1 MAIKGSLES
10 IIEVAKKEIGT
21 IEEGDNLTKYGAWA
35 KAQGLPW
42 CQSFVSWCAFTSG
55 LDPKKYPK
63 TASTVAASDWF
74 KKTQRWADA
83 RNDDP
88 TPGDW
93 IFFDFPD
100 DGVNRISHVGLCIKN
115 NGNGTI
121 QVIEGNTSGTN
132 KGDQRNGGMCVEK
145 TRAYVK
151 DNAKNLMNAVVGWG
165 RPVYTGEENLSLLS
179 RVESRDVKT
188 TIKKPKVVD
197 PKENATKV
205 IKKTTHVSVQKKVKD
220 PIKKNFTNM
229 KIDSRGEHIK
239 IVQEKLGLFGDG
251 VFGEKTLSAVK
262 EFQKLNNLPATGI
275 VDYNLYQL
283 IKKKEKNGIN

>member
-1 MAIKGSLES
+1 MSAKGSLAA

-21 IEEGDNLTKYGAWA
+21 IEGPKDNETKYGKWSGANF
-35 KAQGLPW
+35 QPW
-42 CQSFVSWCAFTSG
+42 CQSFVSWSAFTSG

-74 KKTQRWADA
+74 KKNNRWADA

-121 QVIEGNTSGTN
+121 QVIEGNTSGTA

-151 DNAKNLMNAVVGWG
+151 DNKLKLINAVVGWG
-165 RPVYTGEENLSLLS
+165 RPVYTGEEDAPLLS
-179 RVESRDVKT
+179 
-188 TIKKPKVVD
+188 
-197 PKENATKV
+197 
-205 IKKTTHVSVQKKVKD
+205 
-220 PIKKNFTNM
+220 
-229 KIDSRGEHIK
+229 KIG
-239 IVQEKLGLFGDG
+239 
-251 VFGEKTLSAVK
+251 AA
-262 EFQKLNNLPATGI
+262 P
-275 VDYNLYQL
+275 
-283 IKKKEKNGIN
+283 KKEAKPTYEVTDPTVARLLGTTVTPKAKKEAKPTYAVTDPTVARLLGTSVTKKDKKAK

>member
-1 MAIKGSLES
+1 MAVKGSLEA

-21 IEEGDNLTKYGAWA
+21 IEGPKDNETKYGKWSGANFQA
-35 KAQGLPW
+35 W

-74 KKTQRWADA
+74 KKNNRWADA

-88 TPGDW
+88 TAGDW

-115 NGNGTI
+115 NGDGTI
-121 QVIEGNTSGTN
+121 QVIEGNTSGTS

-151 DNAKNLMNAVVGWG
+151 NKKGILNAVVGWG
-165 RPVYTGEENLSLLS
+165 RPVYAGEENVPLLS
-179 RVESRDVKT
+179 KTGVVAESVPTAKPVA
-188 TIKKPKVVD
+188 KKPAAFK
-197 PKENATKV
+197 PLKAGAK
-205 IKKTTHVSVQKKVKD
+205 
-220 PIKKNFTNM
+220 
-229 KIDSRGEHIK
+229 G
-239 IVQEKLGLFGDG
+239 
-251 VFGEKTLSAVK
+251 SAVNTVQTLLGVK
-262 EFQKLNNLPATGI
+262 ADGSFGAGTEAAVKSFQKGKGLKVTGI
-275 VDYNLYQL
+275 VDQATLKAL
-283 IKKKEKNGIN
+283 KAK